1 MQATLTQILLPII
14 LAFVMF
20 GIGLTLR
27 INDFKRIAQDP
38 KAIGIGLILQMVA
51 LPLLAALIGELLRLS
66 LVAKAG
72 LFLVALCPGGATSNF
87 LTYLANGRVALSVTL
102 TAFTSI
108 IAPFTLPLV
117 FALYIGWLDA
127 PNNLFSMSL
136 LLAIKQLAMV
146 TILPIA
152 LGMCLKAYFP
162 SFADRIAPFFKQLA
176 IFAVV
181 FLITV
186 LIATHPKVVMNMF
199 SHDGLSVILLVTF
212 AFFIGLSV
220 SRKLLKDPADHIT
233 IGLEVGVQNAGTA
246 MMVAYAI
253 LKQPELAQLPLTYGL
268 LMNIPAV
275 AFIWWGQS
283 YSTMKQERI
292 V

>member
-1 MQATLTQILLPII
+1 MQAILTQTLLPAI

-27 INDFKRIAQDP
+27 IDDFKRIAQHP
-38 KAIGIGLILQMVA
+38 KAIAIGLVLQLLA
-51 LPLLAALIGELLRLS
+51 LPLLAALVGELLS
-66 LVAKAG
+66 LPFAAKAG

-102 TAFTSI
+102 TAFTSV
-108 IAPFTLPLV
+108 IAPFSLPLV
-117 FALYIGWLDA
+117 FALYVSLLEG
-127 PNNLFSMSL
+127 PNSTFSMPL
-136 LLAIKQLAMV
+136 LLAFKQLAAV
-146 TILPIA
+146 TLLPIT
-152 LGMCLKAYFP
+152 LGMGLKAYCP
-162 SFADRIAPFFKQLA
+162 NVADRVAPAFKKLA

-186 LIATHPKVVMNMF
+186 LIATHPKVVINMF
-199 SHDGLSVILLVTF
+199 SRDGLSVIVLMLL
-212 AFFIGLSV
+212 AFFIGFNV
-220 SRKLLKDPADHIT
+220 SRRLLNDSAEHIT

-246 MMVAYAI
+246 MMVAYVI
-253 LKQPELAQLPLTYGL
+253 LKQPDLAQLPLTYGL

-283 YSTMKQERI
+283 YTEAK
-292 V
+292 